1 MAHGVLETFGD
12 GRPILIAIAAP
23 LEFKPLARGF
33 AGQDIQMPPVWQP
46 VRIGRWDLLLTGVSK
61 TNAAGAVAV
70 HLNREVHAAV
80 LSIGIGGAYPVDPS
94 LAPPLVLGQTVAGT
108 ASNMADEGVQASDSF
123 IPCAKLGF
131 PLTGYADG
139 ATAAP
144 RLLDLVSQVVD
155 RAGPIATVSACS
167 GTDQL
172 VEAYRARTGAIA
184 ESMEGAAVGVVAHRR
199 SVPFLE
205 LRVLSNTT
213 GERARQVWDIPG
225 AVRGLER
232 LASRL

>member
-12 GRPILIAIAAP
+12 GRPILVAIAAP
-23 LEFKPLARGF
+23 LEFKALTRGF
-33 AGQDIQMPPVWQP
+33 AGHDIQMPPVWQP

-61 TNAAGAVAV
+61 TNAAAAVAV
-70 HLNREVHAAV
+70 HLNREIHAAV
-80 LSIGIGGAYPVDPS
+80 LSIGIGGAYPVDP
-94 LAPPLVLGQTVAGT
+94 PLVLGQVVAGT
-108 ASNMADEGVQASDSF
+108 ASNMADEGVQASDAF
-123 IPCAKLGF
+123 TPCAKLGF
-131 PLTGYADG
+131 PLTDYADG

-144 RLLDLVSQVVD
+144 RLLDLVSPVVD

-172 VEAYRARTGAIA
+172 VEAYRARTGAVA

-213 GERARQVWDIPG
+213 GERARQVWDIPS